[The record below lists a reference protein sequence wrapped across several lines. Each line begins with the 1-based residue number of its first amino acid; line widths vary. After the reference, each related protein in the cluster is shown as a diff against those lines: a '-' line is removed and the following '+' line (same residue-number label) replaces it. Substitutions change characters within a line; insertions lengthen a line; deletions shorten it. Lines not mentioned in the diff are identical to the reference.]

1 MPLLI
6 INQIHSNSLSLNKG
20 IRGFILADD
29 NRSDII
35 QIRGLSKIY
44 MNGVEVR
51 ALDNVDL
58 DIKKGEFLSII
69 GPSGSGKSTLLHMI
83 GILDTPTS
91 GNISID
97 GKVIT
102 DMSEKE
108 RSKVRNEVLGF
119 IFQYHHLMPDFNAL
133 ENVMMPLLI
142 GGMKNRDAKRQASSL
157 LEEVGLGDRMDHRP
171 NQLSGGQA
179 QRVAIA
185 RALANNP
192 GIVIGDEPTGNLDTK
207 ASDMIYDLLRKL
219 NRDRGQ
225 TFILVTHDEEMARK
239 TDRIIRIVDGRIS
252 GDSQEIQ

>member
-1 MPLLI
+1 M
-6 INQIHSNSLSLNKG
+6 
-20 IRGFILADD
+20 D
-29 NRSDII
+29 
-35 QIRGLSKIY
+35 
-44 MNGVEVR
+44 GVEVR

-58 DIKKGEFLSII
+58 DIKRGEFLSII

-83 GILDTPTS
+83 GILDTPSS
-91 GNISID
+91 GSIAID
-97 GKVIT
+97 GKVVT
-102 DMSEKE
+102 DMSEKD
-108 RSKVRNEVLGF
+108 RSRIRNEVLGF

-142 GGMKNRDAKRQASSL
+142 GGMKRGEAKKVAARL

-192 GIVIGDEPTGNLDTK
+192 GIVIGDESTGNLDTK
-207 ASDMIYDLLRKL
+207 SSDRIYELLRQL

-239 TDRIIRIVDGRIS
+239 TDRIIRIVDGRIAS
-252 GDSQEIQ
+252 DSI

>member
-1 MPLLI
+1 
-6 INQIHSNSLSLNKG
+6 
-20 IRGFILADD
+20 LADD
-29 NRSDII
+29 NGSFII
-35 QIRGLSKIY
+35 QTRGLSKIY

-58 DIKKGEFLSII
+58 DIKRGEFLSII

-83 GILDTPTS
+83 GILDTPSS
-91 GNISID
+91 GTITID
-97 GKVIT
+97 GKVVT

-133 ENVMMPLLI
+133 ENVMMPLLV
-142 GGMKNRDAKRQASSL
+142 GGVKRSEAKKVAAKL
-157 LEEVGLGDRMDHRP
+157 LDEVGLGDRMDHRP

-207 ASDMIYDLLRKL
+207 SSDKIYELLRQL

-239 TDRIIRIVDGRIS
+239 TDRIIRIVDGHIES
-252 GDSQEIQ
+252 DSV

>member
-1 MPLLI
+1 
-6 INQIHSNSLSLNKG
+6 
-20 IRGFILADD
+20 
-29 NRSDII
+29 
-35 QIRGLSKIY
+35 

-142 GGMKNRDAKRQASSL
+142 GGMKNRDAKRQASAL

>member
-1 MPLLI
+1 MDDDASYI
-6 INQIHSNSLSLNKG
+6 I
-20 IRGFILADD
+20 RA
-29 NRSDII
+29 
-35 QIRGLSKIY
+35 RGLSKVY
-44 MNGVEVR
+44 LNGVEVH

-58 DIKKGEFLSII
+58 DIKKGEFLSIT

-91 GNISID
+91 GSITID
-97 GKVIT
+97 GRVVT

-142 GGMKNRDAKRQASSL
+142 GGMKRSDAKKIAAKL
-157 LEEVGLGDRMDHRP
+157 LEDVGLGDRMDHLP

-207 ASDMIYDLLRKL
+207 SSDRIYELLRQL

-239 TDRIIRIVDGRIS
+239 TDRIVRIVDGRIAS
-252 GDSQEIQ
+252 DSA

>member
-1 MPLLI
+1 
-6 INQIHSNSLSLNKG
+6 
-20 IRGFILADD
+20 LADD
-29 NRSDII
+29 DGSFII
-35 QIRGLSKIY
+35 RTRGLSKIY
-44 MNGVEVR
+44 MDGVEVH

-58 DIKKGEFLSII
+58 DIKKGEFLSIT

-91 GNISID
+91 GSITID
-97 GKVIT
+97 GRVVT

-142 GGMKNRDAKRQASSL
+142 GGMKRSDAKKIAAKL
-157 LEEVGLGDRMDHRP
+157 LEDVGLGDRMDHLP

-207 ASDMIYDLLRKL
+207 SSDRIYELLRQL

-225 TFILVTHDEEMARK
+225 TFILVTHDEEMAKK
-239 TDRIIRIVDGRIS
+239 TDRIVRIVDGRIAS
-252 GDSQEIQ
+252 DSA

>member
-1 MPLLI
+1 
-6 INQIHSNSLSLNKG
+6 
-20 IRGFILADD
+20 LADD
-29 NRSDII
+29 NDSLII
-35 QIRGLSKIY
+35 QTRGLSKIY
-44 MNGVEVR
+44 MDGVEVR

-58 DIKKGEFLSII
+58 DIKRGEFLTII

-83 GILDTPTS
+83 GILDTPSS
-91 GNISID
+91 GSIAID
-97 GKVIT
+97 GKVVT
-102 DMSEKE
+102 DMSEKD
-108 RSKVRNEVLGF
+108 RSRIRNEVLGF

-142 GGMKNRDAKRQASSL
+142 GGMKRGEAKKVAARL

-207 ASDMIYDLLRKL
+207 SSDRIYELLRQL

-239 TDRIIRIVDGRIS
+239 TDRIIRIVDGRIAS
-252 GDSQEIQ
+252 DSI